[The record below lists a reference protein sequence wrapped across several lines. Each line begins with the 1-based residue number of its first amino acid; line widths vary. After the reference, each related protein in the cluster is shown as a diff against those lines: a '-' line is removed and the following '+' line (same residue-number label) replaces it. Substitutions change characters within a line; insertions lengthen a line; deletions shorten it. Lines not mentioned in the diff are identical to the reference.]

1 MWSRFFLA
9 EGAPERSRDDGGESL
24 VPESMQPVGWAPEG
38 VSDGR
43 TEDAVEVS
51 PADEG
56 ERLQE
61 EVVVDAPH
69 SVRQSGPGEDLS
81 EGGGYRVQR
90 VLASQQVERNDE
102 EQGVLNPIRQNLTRQ
117 EESVCHGKDACHE
130 GSMEEEQ
137 VKAENGVFG
146 YKPSEELGV

>member
-1 MWSRFFLA
+1 MDEVFLKSILLMWSRCFLA

-24 VPESMQPVGWAPEG
+24 VPESMEPVGWAPEG

-69 SVRQSGPGEDLS
+69 SV
-81 EGGGYRVQR
+81 
-90 VLASQQVERNDE
+90 
-102 EQGVLNPIRQNLTRQ
+102 
-117 EESVCHGKDACHE
+117 
-130 GSMEEEQ
+130 
-137 VKAENGVFG
+137 
-146 YKPSEELGV
+146 